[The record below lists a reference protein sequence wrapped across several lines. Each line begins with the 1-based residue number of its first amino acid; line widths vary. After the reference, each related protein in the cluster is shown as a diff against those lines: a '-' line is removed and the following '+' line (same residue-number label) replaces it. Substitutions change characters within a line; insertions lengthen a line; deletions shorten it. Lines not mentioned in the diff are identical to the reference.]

1 MNIRE
6 NVNLS
11 SLTTMRLGGPAKY
24 AIEVESKK
32 DVEDAY
38 AFAAEY
44 HLPVHILGGG
54 ANSIGRDE
62 GYDGVIILNK
72 IKGVNLEKS
81 SDELIL
87 TAGGGEIWDDLS
99 RLSAEQGYTGIEA
112 MAKIPGTAGA
122 APVQNIGAYGQEI
135 KDTLVS
141 VETFDVEDNKW
152 ITIPASDMDF
162 AYRKSIFN
170 SSAKG
175 RYFIAEI
182 KLKLKKGELKG
193 ELYRSLQ
200 AYLDEHHI
208 TDRLPLTI
216 YNAVSAIRD
225 FKLPDP
231 DVEAS
236 SGSFFKNLV
245 LTPDEAKLAETK
257 GIPIFTMPDGTLQ
270 INTGFLIE
278 QAGLK
283 GKVFH
288 GMRVSDKAALILIND
303 SAKSFSD
310 LEAAKSEIQAIV
322 KDKYGYD
329 ITMEPEII

>member
-122 APVQNIGAYGQEI
+122 AC
-135 KDTLVS
+135 
-141 VETFDVEDNKW
+141 
-152 ITIPASDMDF
+152 
-162 AYRKSIFN
+162 
-170 SSAKG
+170 
-175 RYFIAEI
+175 
-182 KLKLKKGELKG
+182 
-193 ELYRSLQ
+193 
-200 AYLDEHHI
+200 
-208 TDRLPLTI
+208 
-216 YNAVSAIRD
+216 
-225 FKLPDP
+225 
-231 DVEAS
+231 
-236 SGSFFKNLV
+236 
-245 LTPDEAKLAETK
+245 
-257 GIPIFTMPDGTLQ
+257 
-270 INTGFLIE
+270 
-278 QAGLK
+278 AG
-283 GKVFH
+283 
-288 GMRVSDKAALILIND
+288 
-303 SAKSFSD
+303 
-310 LEAAKSEIQAIV
+310 
-322 KDKYGYD
+322 
-329 ITMEPEII
+329 